1 MLRPAA
7 RPVTDRRS
15 RPRTPQGPVL
25 LLPRPV
31 HVTPDGGEPFALT
44 ATTVIAAPPGL
55 SRVEGWLRAALSP
68 ATGLPLPA
76 GAPGPGA
83 IEFVLTAGLG
93 PEGYRLTV
101 RPDGVRVE
109 AGDAAGAFYGAQT
122 LRQLLPPAAFRRGA
136 VGEQDWLLAPVT
148 VADRPR
154 FRWRGCLID
163 VARHFLP
170 KPDLLRYIDLLAA
183 HKLNV
188 LHLHLTDDQGWRL
201 EVKGYPKL
209 TEVGAWRRESPLG
222 DRRHGVFDGRPHGG
236 FYTQDDLREIVSYAA
251 DRFVTVV
258 PEIELPGHS
267 QAAIAAY
274 PELGN
279 LDEQLEV
286 ATGWGV
292 SPNVLNVEDATLA
305 FYRDVLDQVMEIFP
319 GEYVCVGGDECPKEQ
334 WRQSPSAQRRIAEL
348 GLRDEEELQSWFIR
362 QFSDH
367 LAARGRRLL
376 GWDEIIEGGLPPGA
390 TVASWRG
397 TYGAVAAAR
406 AGHDVVTCPFTELYL
421 DFRQSDRPDEP
432 VPIGN
437 VISLRDVHAYEPV
450 PPELTEAEAARVLG
464 AQANLW
470 TEHIDS
476 PRGLDYMAFPR
487 LSAFAE
493 VVWSPAGGDFDDFRA
508 RLHHHERRLAAL
520 GVEYRKETGPEP
532 WQTRPD
538 VRGRPRERAE
548 TEAEVAAW
556 TRDLRRNLS
565 EGKRA

>member
-1 MLRPAA
+1 M
-7 RPVTDRRS
+7 
-15 RPRTPQGPVL
+15 

-31 HVTPDGGEPFALT
+31 HLTRDGTEPFTLT
-44 ATTVIAAPPGL
+44 TDTVIAAPPEL
-55 SRVEGWLRAALSP
+55 ARVEGWLRGVLFP
-68 ATGLPLPA
+68 VTGLPLP
-76 GAPGPGA
+76 PGEARPGA
-83 IEFVLTAGLG
+83 IEFTLAAGLG
-93 PEGYRLTV
+93 HEAYRLIV
-101 RPDGVRVE
+101 RPGGVRVE

-122 LRQLLPPAAFRRGA
+122 LRQLLPPAAFRSGA
-136 VGEQDWLLAPVT
+136 VGERDWLVAPVT
-148 VADRPR
+148 VEDRPR

-188 LHLHLTDDQGWRL
+188 LHLHLTDDQGWRF

-222 DRRHGVFDGRPHGG
+222 SRRHGLFDGRPHGG

-279 LDEQLEV
+279 LDDPLEV
-286 ATGWGV
+286 ATHWGV

-319 GEYVCVGGDECPKEQ
+319 GEYVCVGGDECPKTQ
-334 WRQSPSAQRRIAEL
+334 WRESPSARRRIREL
-348 GLRDEEELQSWFIR
+348 GLRDEDELQSWFIR

-367 LAARGRRLL
+367 LTARGRRLL
-376 GWDEIIEGGLPPGA
+376 GWDEIIEGGLPSGA

-397 TYGAVAAAR
+397 TYGAVVAAR
-406 AGHDVVTCPFTELYL
+406 AGHDVITCPFTQLYL

-432 VPIGN
+432 VPIGS
-437 VISLRDVHAYEPV
+437 VISLRDVHAFEPV
-450 PPELTEAEAARVLG
+450 PPELTEAEAVRVLG

-476 PRGLDYMAFPR
+476 PRALDYMAFPR

-508 RLHHHERRLAAL
+508 RLHDHERRLAAL

-538 VRGRPRERAE
+538 VKGWPRERAE

-556 TRDLRRNLS
+556 TRGIRRNLS
-565 EGKRA
+565 GERHA